1 MIDPATGEIVNAS
14 IFSRATLEPGAT
26 LSGPAAIVEAGTTT
40 IIPVGFTA
48 RIAHGGE
55 IIIEEGSA

>member
-1 MIDPATGEIVNAS
+1 MVESVTGETIDAP
-14 IFSRATLEPGAT
+14 IYARAALPKGAA

-40 IIPVGFTA
+40 IVPTGFTA

-55 IIIEEGSA
+55 IIIEGA